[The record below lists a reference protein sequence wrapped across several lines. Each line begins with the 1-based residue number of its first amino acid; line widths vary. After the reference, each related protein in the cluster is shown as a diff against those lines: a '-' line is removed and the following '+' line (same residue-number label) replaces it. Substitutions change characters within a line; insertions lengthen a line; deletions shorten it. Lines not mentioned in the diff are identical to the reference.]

1 MKKCAKKKT
10 NKVEIIKY
18 LLLPTLSIKIPKNGD
33 TITQK
38 RYGIMIACPAP
49 VCVKQNLLI

>member
-1 MKKCAKKKT
+1 MKKCAKKNT
-10 NKVEIIKY
+10 SRVEIIKY

-33 TITQK
+33 TTTQIK
-38 RYGIMIACPAP
+38 YGIIMACPAP